1 MYIRTSI
8 NKSIGYLNIDRPE
21 SLNAMNDE
29 VLDEFISKIND
40 LNSEPKVRVIIISGA
55 GDKAFIAGADI
66 KLMQKMDSKKA
77 LSFAEKG
84 HRLTKLIESS
94 KKPIIA
100 AINGYAFGGGTEIAL
115 ACQLRLASEE
125 AIFAQPEV
133 KIGLVPGWG
142 GTQRLPRIVGIG
154 LANELIATGRRISA
168 QEAKDIG
175 LVNHI
180 VEQDKLIQKCK
191 DISIEILKN
200 GPNAIAKSLQ
210 CIRYGIGRNLDEGLK
225 FEVEAFS
232 SLFDKPESKEGLI
245 AFVEK
250 RKAKFR

>member
-1 MYIRTSI
+1 MYIKTSV
-8 NKSIGYLNIDRPE
+8 NNSIGYLNIDRPE

-40 LNSEPKVRVIIISGA
+40 LNSEPTIRVIIISGA

-66 KLMQKMDSKKA
+66 KLMQQMDSKKA

-115 ACQLRLASEE
+115 ACHLRLASED
-125 AIFAQPEV
+125 AIFSQPEV

-142 GTQRLPRIVGIG
+142 GTQRLPNIVGKGIASEMILTG
-154 LANELIATGRRISA
+154 ANVSA
-168 QEAKDIG
+168 KRAFEVG
-175 LVNHI
+175 LVNKVVKKDDLI
-180 VEQDKLIQKCK
+180 SECERVAKLI
-191 DISIEILKN
+191 ISN
-200 GPNAIAKSLQ
+200 SPNAIAESISL
-210 CIRYGIGRNLDEGLK
+210 INVSSNEPTDAGLKIEAKKFSELFDSNETFEGLS
-225 FEVEAFS
+225 AF
-232 SLFDKPESKEGLI
+232 I
-245 AFVEK
+245 EK
-250 RKAKFR
+250 RPPKY

>member
-1 MYIRTSI
+1 MYIKTSV
-8 NKSIGYLNIDRPE
+8 NNSIGYLNIDRPE

-29 VLDEFISKIND
+29 VLNEFISKIND

-66 KLMQKMDSKKA
+66 KLMHQMDSKKA

-115 ACQLRLASEE
+115 ACHLRLASED
-125 AIFAQPEV
+125 AIFSQPEV

-142 GTQRLPRIVGIG
+142 GTQRLPNIVGKG
-154 LANELIATGRRISA
+154 IASEMILTGENVSA
-168 QEAKDIG
+168 ERAFEIG
-175 LVNHI
+175 LVNKVVKKDDLI
-180 VEQDKLIQKCK
+180 SECETIAKLIIGNSPCAVAEAIDLINVSSNKPT
-191 DISIEILKN
+191 DAGLKLE
-200 GPNAIAKSLQ
+200 AKKFSELF
-210 CIRYGIGRNLDEGLK
+210 DSDETFEGLS
-225 FEVEAFS
+225 AF
-232 SLFDKPESKEGLI
+232 I
-245 AFVEK
+245 EK
-250 RKAKFR
+250 RPPKY

>member
-1 MYIRTSI
+1 MYIKTSV

-40 LNSEPKVRVIIISGA
+40 LTSDPKVRVIIISGS

-66 KLMQKMDSKKA
+66 KLMQQMNPKEA
-77 LSFAEKG
+77 LNFAEKG
-84 HRLTKLIESS
+84 HRLTKLIEHS

-115 ACQLRLASEE
+115 ACHLRLASED

-142 GTQRLPRIVGIG
+142 GTQRLPNIVGKGI
-154 LANELIATGRRISA
+154 ANEMILTGRNVSA
-168 QEAKDIG
+168 ERAFEIG
-175 LVNHI
+175 LVNKVIKKDNLISECEI
-180 VEQDKLIQKCK
+180 VAKLI
-191 DISIEILKN
+191 ISN
-200 GPNAIAKSLQ
+200 SPNAIAESISL
-210 CIRYGIGRNLDEGLK
+210 INISSNEPTDAGLKIEVKKFSELFDSDETTEGLS
-225 FEVEAFS
+225 AF
-232 SLFDKPESKEGLI
+232 I
-245 AFVEK
+245 EK
-250 RKAKFR
+250 RPPKY

>member
-1 MYIRTSI
+1 MYIKTSVK
-8 NKSIGYLNIDRPE
+8 NSIGYLNIDRPE

-40 LNSEPKVRVIIISGA
+40 LNSEPTIRVIIISGA

-66 KLMQKMDSKKA
+66 KLMQQMDSKKA

-115 ACQLRLASEE
+115 ACHLRLASED
-125 AIFAQPEV
+125 AIFSQPEV

-142 GTQRLPRIVGIG
+142 GTQRLPNIVGKG
-154 LANELIATGRRISA
+154 IASEMILTGVNVSA
-168 QEAKDIG
+168 ERAFEVG
-175 LVNHI
+175 LVNKVVKKDDLI
-180 VEQDKLIQKCK
+180 SECERVAKLI
-191 DISIEILKN
+191 ISN
-200 GPNAIAKSLQ
+200 SPNAIAESISL
-210 CIRYGIGRNLDEGLK
+210 INVSSNEPTDAGLKIEAKKFSELFDSNETFEGLS
-225 FEVEAFS
+225 AF
-232 SLFDKPESKEGLI
+232 I
-245 AFVEK
+245 EK
-250 RKAKFR
+250 RPPKY